1 MCTCIYIYVYV
12 FTYMYTY
19 ICICVYMYMYIY
31 ACVTESLCCT
41 PETNMTLEIN
51 YTSIKM

>member
-1 MCTCIYIYVYV
+1 MYMYIYVYV
-12 FTYMYTY
+12 YT
-19 ICICVYMYMYIY
+19 YMYIY
-31 ACVTESLCCT
+31 MYMCIYVHVYIYACITESLCCM